1 MAISKESCAVAVIES
16 TRKAPQATARALIRW
31 NAKLIWHCAAVA
43 SSGEVDPGA
52 LNAASSARVTFYRED
67 GGAQPSQL
75 SVIDGL
81 ATHRTV
87 AAVEL
92 RRLEVGVD
100 EFFGVCADP

>member
-1 MAISKESCAVAVIES
+1 MAVIES
-16 TRKAPQATARALIRW
+16 TRRAPQATARALIRW
-31 NAKLIWHCAAVA
+31 NAKLIRHCAAVA
-43 SSGEVDPGA
+43 SSGEVDLCAVSATSG
-52 LNAASSARVTFYRED
+52 ARVTFYRED
-67 GGAQPSQL
+67 GDAQPSQL

-100 EFFGVCADP
+100 EFFGVCVDP